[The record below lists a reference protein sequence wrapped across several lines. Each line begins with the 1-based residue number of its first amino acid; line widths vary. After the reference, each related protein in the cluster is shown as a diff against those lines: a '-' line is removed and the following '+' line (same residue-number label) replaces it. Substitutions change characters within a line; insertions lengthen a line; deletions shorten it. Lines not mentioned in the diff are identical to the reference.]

1 MDSKKIAT
9 VFIVFLICAC
19 QVYAQ
24 IDSLQSTKKYQAV
37 PPQTQMFGAEAFGL
51 SNKTEIRWL
60 GMAGFFINSR
70 GTTLMVDPVLGDF
83 DMPLLIEFPLKTEDV
98 PSLDAMLIT
107 HGDNDHF
114 SQPTAISLSKVTKS
128 YHSTKY
134 VDSLMKNLSLP
145 SFGHKI
151 GDSFA
156 IGDVNVKLTPVDHAW
171 QNSIPGSSSRVFKDE
186 DAAGFWIETPDGNI
200 WATGDSRLMPDHLN
214 LPTPDAIFFDFSDSQ
229 WHFTLEGAVK
239 IANAYPDTPLLLCHW
254 GSVDSPDF
262 VEFNGNP
269 EDLKDLVKNPE
280 RIYVLA
286 PGEPFILKK
295 LSK

>member
-1 MDSKKIAT
+1 MG
-9 VFIVFLICAC
+9 AC

-24 IDSLQSTKKYQAV
+24 VDSLKSTKKYQAV

-70 GTTLMVDPVLGDF
+70 GTTLLVDPVLEDF
-83 DMPLLIEFPLKTEDV
+83 DMPLLIDFPIKVKDV
-98 PSLDAMLIT
+98 PRLDAVLIT

-114 SQPTAISLSKVTKS
+114 SQPTAIGLSKVTKS

-134 VDSLMKNLSLP
+134 VDSIMKNLSLP
-145 SFGHKI
+145 SFGHAI

-156 IGDVNVKLTPVDHAW
+156 IGDVKVKLTPVDHAW
-171 QNSIPGSSSRVFKDE
+171 QNSIPGSSDRIFKDE

-214 LPTPDAIFFDFSDSQ
+214 MPTPDAIFFDFSDSQ
-229 WHFTLEGAVK
+229 WHFTLEGAIK
-239 IANAYPDTPLLLCHW
+239 IANTYPNTPLLLCHW

-262 VEFNGNP
+262 VEFNGDP
-269 EDLKDLVKNPE
+269 EVLKDLVKNPE

-286 PGEPFILKK
+286 PGEPFTLKK